1 MIFAQG
7 KLLPD
12 TQGKALLEGLEA
24 RLNAVW
30 AGPPLEAETV
40 IAAVDALGRR
50 LERGEFDALL
60 ARFLPAGR
68 GLGELLLLRRLDHQG
83 KADVARHDE
92 GGKYHQSLVKSHGY
106 RRRPAPPVLLAGGRS
121 PSGRSLPGGGT
132 AGGRPVTAVSPPPV

>member
-24 RLNAVW
+24 RLNAVR
-30 AGPPLEAETV
+30 AGPLLEAETV

-60 ARFLPAGR
+60 ARFLPAGM
-68 GLGELLLLRRLDHQG
+68 GLGELLPLLRR
-83 KADVARHDE
+83 E
-92 GGKYHQSLVKSHGY
+92 SLEAKLAAELG
-106 RRRPAPPVLLAGGRS
+106 PDPFAPREQIGR
-121 PSGRSLPGGGT
+121 
-132 AGGRPVTAVSPPPV
+132 AHV